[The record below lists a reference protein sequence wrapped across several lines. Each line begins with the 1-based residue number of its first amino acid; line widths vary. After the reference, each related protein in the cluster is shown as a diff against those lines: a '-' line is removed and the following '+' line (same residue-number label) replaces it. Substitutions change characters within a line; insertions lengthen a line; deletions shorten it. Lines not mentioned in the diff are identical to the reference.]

1 MNSPG
6 SQPDPKES
14 SSLLFRILCGTL
26 LLTLVVFYFFVPKFS
41 VGNVNPTAQWLYES
55 WNNEN
60 TNYEHGWIVV
70 LVMGWFI
77 YKAWEP
83 MRKEPVQGSLNGFW
97 WIAIGLFFWA
107 GGFRAIQ
114 ARAAVL
120 SFPFF
125 VLGCVHYVWGWKVA
139 RHLMFPLSLF
149 AFMIPV
155 PGLEQATN
163 SLAIISTK
171 IAHHLGNLIGIETV
185 QSGTQLIDPEGKW
198 GKWKINDGCSGIRSL
213 VALML
218 ISYGYAMVMH
228 RKWLER
234 FVIFAAAIPIAI
246 IANGVRI
253 TSILIVAQINHTF
266 AAETWHNYSGFFSF
280 GAALALLMLLSF
292 IMRKGVSA
300 LKPKVTVTR
309 VDQTTPSGT
318 SPSAP

>member
-6 SQPDPKES
+6 TSTDTQES
-14 SSLLFRILCGTL
+14 RSPLFRVLCVTIA
-26 LLTLVVFYFFVPKFS
+26 LTLVFFYFFVPKFS
-41 VGNVNPTAQWLYES
+41 VGNVNPTFKWLFES
-55 WNNEN
+55 WNSEN

-70 LVMGWFI
+70 IVMGWFI

-83 MRKEPVQGSLNGFW
+83 MKKEPVKGSYSALW
-97 WIAIGLFFWA
+97 WIALGVFFWA

-125 VLGCVHYVWGWKVA
+125 VFGAVHFVWGWKVA
-139 RHLMFPLSLF
+139 RHMMFPLSLI

-171 IAHHLGNLIGIETV
+171 IAHHMGNLLGIETV

-198 GKWKINDGCSGIRSL
+198 GKWKVNDGCSGIRSL

-228 RKWLER
+228 KSWLER
-234 FVIFAAAIPIAI
+234 IVIFAAAIPIAI
-246 IANGVRI
+246 VANGVRI
-253 TSILIVAQINHTF
+253 TSILVVAQINHTF

-280 GAALALLMLLSF
+280 GAALALLMVLSF
-292 IMRKGVSA
+292 VMRKGFRA
-300 LKPKVTVTR
+300 LRPKVTVTR
-309 VDQTTPSGT
+309 VGASSTA
-318 SPSAP
+318 SAPTP